1 MSDSEAK
8 TTLWPDIISG
18 RPEQKEAITSTAALT
33 VVSAGAG
40 TGKTHTLAQ
49 RFAWLLASDKSLNV
63 DEILVLTFTEK
74 AAREMA
80 ERIKSTVEKWY
91 AKFPAELAH
100 LGKSI
105 KFMDDACISTIHS
118 FAMKVIRESA
128 LTLDIDPTAVI
139 IPTPK
144 EELWWEQ
151 YAYSL
156 GTLSPAGLSR
166 FLDGKWKRR
175 AEELFAGENFPDFV
189 SEYGPGN
196 LAQAAKTASE
206 TLGGAGKTPEE
217 LWNQDYA
224 NISCDVESL
233 RGYPGQVRNLW
244 INSVLPDITEEMRSE
259 PGERLR
265 RLMEILAEHSR
276 LEASEDNSAA
286 FCGLLFSEGLA
297 SLPGRSKIKDV
308 IANAL
313 GEDLKRWRDRE
324 RAVWLRAALP
334 SDAEKTVADL
344 LNRACSLGWR
354 CWDELRAKE
363 DLLSMN
369 DLIRYAGEA
378 LAKAPDEGKKFKHIL
393 VDEFQDTDRLQ
404 DNLLRS
410 LWNEGGNT
418 LFIVGDLKQ
427 SIYRFRHADLRIFQD
442 YIASSAAETSGK
454 YKYIT
459 LGRSYRTKGELLGV
473 FNDIFDNLWADGLE
487 KGTAMR
493 YEPLAGPDDEDW
505 WGERNAPQLLP
516 VFEPCIAIAGATA
529 AEDGGGETDD
539 GQRKKEGKETVSDAR
554 LRLFR
559 YLGRRM
565 SQMRSDGEKIW
576 DKTADTA
583 GFREI
588 RWSDFALLVPTRSV
602 YPLIEKAF
610 DSIGV
615 PYVLCTSK
623 NYFSRGEVADV
634 VNLVAL
640 LAEPENPLYL
650 AGWIASPL
658 SGAGHGEAQEC
669 MEEAQRR
676 KEKKG
681 ELPLAE
687 TVRQIIP
694 AVWAEVERLRKLAL
708 LRGVSYAILELMKTR
723 SFLVFYEPGQ
733 RRSVIANLTRLASVA
748 EEYEASEGRS
758 LTSFADYLKMITISE
773 TQQEEPDAADED
785 EDAVRVLT
793 IHASKG
799 LEYPVVAVLCGG
811 GRVSGRS
818 KIFISLRYGAGAVKI
833 PSFLGGSGKEDTVT
847 CLWHGAGEKDRE
859 SAERERLY
867 YVALTR
873 ARDKVFLCSTARLD
887 EKAGLKSDSLDP
899 FMQNVASTVVNGEKI
914 EPHIVEQIENYQ
926 PPQREKI
933 HGIFQNKLLE
943 LPETFPAK
951 LGRLSASAYAMLAWC
966 PNAYRIAYRQGRN
979 LRWVNEGG
987 EGQGGA
993 DFGALAHWILSRWNF
1008 TAAALGEWLPQPET
1022 EAYEM
1027 TARLLPAYLR
1037 EIFADSAAHGELKK
1051 MLSVYAAG
1059 ADGKLMASLAA
1070 AASLVRETR
1079 FRVLDKPLV
1088 LVGSTDVM
1096 WEDDA
1101 YVHIR
1106 DWKTAAEDTA
1116 PDEYYLGQL
1125 EFYAY
1130 AVWSFRKNRGL
1141 REKAICVALNYLR
1154 HDQSKSETLCLSGG
1168 EMPGIGSKIHAAA
1181 ELALSGEFKK
1191 ELSRCEKCPWR
1202 YDCSSVKRL
1211 L

>member
-8 TTLWPDIISG
+8 TPRWSDIISG

-49 RFAWLLASDKSLNV
+49 RFAWLLASDRSLNV

-80 ERIKSTVEKWY
+80 ERIKSTVEKWH

-128 LTLDIDPTAVI
+128 LTLDVDPTAAI
-139 IPTPK
+139 IPAPK
-144 EELWWEQ
+144 EDLWWEQ

-156 GTLSPAGLSR
+156 GTLSQAPLSR
-166 FLDGKWKRR
+166 FLDGKWRRR
-175 AEELFAGENFPDFV
+175 AEELFAGEHFPDFV
-189 SEYGPGN
+189 NEYGPDT

-217 LWNQDYA
+217 LWNQDDS
-224 NISCDVESL
+224 NISSDVESL
-233 RGYPGQVRNLW
+233 RGYPGQLRDLW
-244 INSVLPDITEEMRSE
+244 INRVLPDITEEMRSK
-259 PGERLR
+259 PGERLQ
-265 RLMEILAEHSR
+265 RLMEILAEYSR
-276 LEASEDNSAA
+276 LEADEYNSAV
-286 FCGLLFSEGLA
+286 FCGLLFSEGLV
-297 SLPGRSKIKDV
+297 SLPGRSKIKDA
-308 IANAL
+308 IADAL
-313 GEDLKRWRDRE
+313 GEDLKEWRDRE
-324 RAVWLRAALP
+324 RAVWLRAAPP
-334 SDAEKTVADL
+334 SAAERAVADL
-344 LNRACSLGWR
+344 LNHACSLGWH

-378 LAKAPDEGKKFKHIL
+378 LEKAPDDGKKFKHIL

-410 LWNEGGNT
+410 LWSDGVNT

-442 YIASSAAETSGK
+442 YIAKAAAENSGK

-459 LGRSYRTKGELLGV
+459 LDRSYRTKGELLGV
-473 FNDIFDNLWADGLE
+473 FNNIFDNLWADGLE

-493 YEPLAGPDDEDW
+493 YEPLAGPDDEGW

-516 VFEPCIAIAGATA
+516 VFEPCIAVAGVA
-529 AEDGGGETDD
+529 ASEEGDGETDA
-539 GQRKKEGKETVSDAR
+539 GQRKKEGKETVGGAR
-554 LRLFR
+554 LRLFQ

-565 SQMRSDGEKIW
+565 SQMRRDGEKIW

-588 RWSDFALLVPTRSV
+588 RWSDFAVLVPTRSV

-669 MEEAQRR
+669 MEQAQRR

-687 TVRQIIP
+687 TVKQIIP
-694 AVWAEVERLRKLAL
+694 EVWAEVDRLRKLAL

-723 SFLVFYEPGQ
+723 SFLVFYEPRQ

-748 EEYEASEGRS
+748 EEYEESEGRS

-773 TQQEEPDAADED
+773 TQQEEPDATDED

-799 LEYPVVAVLCGG
+799 LEYPVVAILCGG
-811 GRVSGRS
+811 GRANNRG

-833 PSFLGGSGKEDTVT
+833 PSFLGGSGKEDSVT
-847 CLWHGAGEKDRE
+847 YLWHGLGEKERE
-859 SAERERLY
+859 GAERERLY

-873 ARDKVFLCSTARLD
+873 ARDKVFLCSTAGCD
-887 EKAGLKSDSLDP
+887 KTGGLTSDV
-899 FMQNVASTVVNGEKI
+899 FMQNVESIVVNGEKI
-914 EPHIVEQIENYQ
+914 EPHIVEQIETYQ
-926 PPQREKI
+926 YRQREKI
-933 HGIFQNKLLE
+933 GGGLKNKLLE
-943 LPETFPAK
+943 LPETFPAR

-993 DFGALAHWILSRWNF
+993 DFGTLAHWILSRWNF
-1008 TAAALGEWLPQPET
+1008 TADALGEWLPQPET
-1022 EAYEM
+1022 AAYERM
-1027 TARLLPAYLR
+1027 TRLLPAYLR
-1037 EIFADSAAHGELKK
+1037 EIFADNAARGELEK
-1051 MLSVYAAG
+1051 MFSLYAAG

-1070 AASLVRETR
+1070 EASLVRETR
-1079 FRVLDKPLV
+1079 FRVLNKSLV

-1154 HDQSKSETLCLSGG
+1154 HDQSKSETLCLGDG
-1168 EMPGIGSKIHAAA
+1168 EMPEIGFKIHAAS

-1202 YDCSSVKRL
+1202 YDCRGVERIL
-1211 L
+1211 